1 MIVGLFSYPNP
12 NNKDRYDLSEE
23 ELVALLQKA
32 YDNGFQHAKEIY
44 DNNNIQITTS
54 ATWRN
59 GYENYI

>member
-32 YDNGFQHAKEIY
+32 YDNGF
-44 DNNNIQITTS
+44 
-54 ATWRN
+54 
-59 GYENYI
+59 

>member
-1 MIVGLFSYPNP
+1 MIMELFSYPNP

-32 YDNGFQHAKEIY
+32 YDNGYQHAKEIY
-44 DNNNIQITTS
+44 DKSNTCVITN

-59 GYENYI
+59 RNDLD